1 MIARQLESDIRN
13 GDLLPGTKLPPQ
25 RGLADYLDVNVSTVS
40 RAFGICS
47 RKGLLG
53 GTVGSGAFVA
63 YDALAKIN
71 VAPQDESDESC
82 EEVLIYACDNARI
95 KALYIMP
102 GYQKLKCVQ

>member
-25 RGLADYLDVNVSTVS
+25 RELADHLDVNVNTDS

-63 YDALAKIN
+63 YDALAKNN
-71 VAPQDESDESC
+71 VAPQDESC
-82 EEVLIYACDNARI
+82 KEVLIYACDNARI